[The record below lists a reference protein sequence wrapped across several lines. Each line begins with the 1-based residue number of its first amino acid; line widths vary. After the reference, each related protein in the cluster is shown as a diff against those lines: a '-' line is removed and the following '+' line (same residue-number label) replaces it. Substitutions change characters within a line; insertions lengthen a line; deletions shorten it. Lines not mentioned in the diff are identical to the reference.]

1 MHELSIVMSI
11 IETVQ
16 EELTKH
22 DAVAVET
29 IELDIGSLSG
39 IELEA
44 FDFAWNCGIE
54 QTILKNTKCVINRI
68 NGTGLCKNCNAQ
80 FPMQHVYDACP
91 ACKSYG
97 AEIVRGKELK
107 IQSLTLTL
115 KKN

>member
-16 EELTKH
+16 EELIKH
-22 DAVAVET
+22 DAAAVET

-39 IELEA
+39 IEMQA

-54 QTILKNTKCVINRI
+54 QTILKNAKRVINRI
-68 NGTGLCKNCNAQ
+68 KGMGLCKTCNVH

-91 ACKSYG
+91 VCKKYG
-97 AEIVRGKELK
+97 AEIIRGKELR
-107 IQSLTLTL
+107 IQSLTLTR
-115 KKN
+115 KKK